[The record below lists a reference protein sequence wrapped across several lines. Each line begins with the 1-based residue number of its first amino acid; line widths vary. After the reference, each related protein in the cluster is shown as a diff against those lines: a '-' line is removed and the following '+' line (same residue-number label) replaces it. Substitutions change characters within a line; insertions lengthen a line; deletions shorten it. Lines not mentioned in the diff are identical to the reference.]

1 MGVMHCNLKPN
12 CEGLG
17 ALPRNATE
25 CEPFLVGIVTAAL
38 ASQKAGMAVL
48 IAFFA
53 AGALLLAQVRSP
65 S

>member
-1 MGVMHCNLKPN
+1 MSFL
-12 CEGLG
+12 GL
-17 ALPRNATE
+17 
-25 CEPFLVGIVTAAL
+25 FLVGIVTAAL

>member
-1 MGVMHCNLKPN
+1 MQSFALLLHCSPEPFL
-12 CEGLG
+12 GL
-17 ALPRNATE
+17 
-25 CEPFLVGIVTAAL
+25 FLVGIVTAAL